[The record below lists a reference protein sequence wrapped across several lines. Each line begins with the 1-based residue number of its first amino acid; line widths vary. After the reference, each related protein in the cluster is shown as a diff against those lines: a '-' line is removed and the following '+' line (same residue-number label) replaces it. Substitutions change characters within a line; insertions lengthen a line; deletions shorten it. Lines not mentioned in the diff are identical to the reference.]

1 MAGFAIDLGSAGSEF
16 AQGVT
21 APSATET
28 GAAAAGMTN
37 LTNSLFGA
45 VDTFQKI
52 QARNAPTQA
61 EVNNAA
67 FGSFVNSAME
77 LRGIKDPA
85 MLAVKANGLA
95 IAYGQQGY
103 DIGEAERDAVLRIT
117 GFDLTAYTID
127 PVQVAAQEA
136 NQKLVDNPGFLYLAE
151 QKLIAAGNTN
161 YSNQDIATQAFGD
174 MMASE
179 AAATFLV
186 SSQNISQADFIST
199 YIPAANKVLSDI
211 RGLALAGLRVEIG
224 GGDITPESI
233 INLRTKYDIAKA
245 NLTKPANISSEQ
257 WQAVGSQITTLDALL
272 TRLET
277 YDADMLT
284 AQTAEAME
292 PISKLLLQQAQEL
305 GKTDPVLARSL
316 LSDKIDWSNYVSG
329 KWPDVLKTLS
339 EIQMKDTVYTPLDV
353 FGLDAAAAQE
363 QADLLKNL
371 KGADAGGSNT
381 LLLNNEEEYD
391 IAVDRSSVSRR
402 DAINNALDFKVRLNA
417 PLDVNLPEHRA
428 NFLNGIGQAT
438 LNVATSAQLLAP
450 ETFNSLFSEDV
461 ITKLSIVKAIDPEKH
476 AIAVAQMKDAVM
488 AQANIHNTSAS
499 GALAD
504 SYFTLNALGEI
515 EYDLDKKFLDGQVR
529 NMKVVPLV
537 ENAARTYYNNDIA
550 AMIRDRGRRIDRMER
565 SAIENEGFKFVNA
578 MSELNYV
585 RKLANGQK
593 SYVDMLKKLGVDT
606 ANMEALLIKPVD
618 TDTPNTPNG
627 STPELAFT
635 MMSTNPEDAKIE
647 FNSYPIGAWVI
658 NPANGVAQKKSKD
671 IE

>member
-45 VDTFQKI
+45 VDTFQRI

-85 MLAVKANGLA
+85 MLAAKANSLA

-117 GFDLTAYTID
+117 GFDLTAYTIN

-151 QKLIAAGNTN
+151 QKLIASGKTN
-161 YSNQDIATQAFGD
+161 YSSQDIATQAFGD

-316 LSDKIDWSNYVSG
+316 LSDKIDWSNYISQ

-339 EIQMKDTVYTPLDV
+339 EINMKDTVYTGLDV

-363 QADLLKNL
+363 QTDLLKNL

-461 ITKLSIVKAIDPEKH
+461 ITKLSIVNAIDPE
-476 AIAVAQMKDAVM
+476 
-488 AQANIHNTSAS
+488 
-499 GALAD
+499 
-504 SYFTLNALGEI
+504 
-515 EYDLDKKFLDGQVR
+515 
-529 NMKVVPLV
+529 
-537 ENAARTYYNNDIA
+537 
-550 AMIRDRGRRIDRMER
+550 
-565 SAIENEGFKFVNA
+565 
-578 MSELNYV
+578 
-585 RKLANGQK
+585 
-593 SYVDMLKKLGVDT
+593 
-606 ANMEALLIKPVD
+606 
-618 TDTPNTPNG
+618 
-627 STPELAFT
+627 
-635 MMSTNPEDAKIE
+635 
-647 FNSYPIGAWVI
+647 
-658 NPANGVAQKKSKD
+658 
-671 IE
+671 